1 MTQYDNV
8 PARRASPAFS
18 LPSIIA
24 IVAAI
29 ASFFVGAG
37 WGFILAIVAIIF
49 GLIGAL
55 LAVSPNVRGGI
66 VSIFSILAG
75 VIGIV
80 AAIIKLVIG

>member
-1 MTQYDNV
+1 MTQYDSV

-37 WGFILAIVAIIF
+37 WGFTLAIVAIVA

-55 LAVSPNVRGGI
+55 LALSPSIRGGI
-66 VSIFSILAG
+66 ISVFSVVAG

-80 AAIIKLVIG
+80 AAVIKLVI